1 MKKYT
6 TLIILVILIALVGI
20 GTQYLKHVKSNHTV
34 MKGYIL
40 IAEEQELKLIDDLG
54 LCKDDWQVVITGV
67 GAINIMR
74 ATRSIPKDA
83 LVVNIGYAGSSNF
96 EIGSWVDVTEA
107 RLHHPKVTYP
117 EPALSLSVRAQ
128 EIGAP
133 PAIAEKMH
141 RAVCY
146 SGVDFVTESIFRDCA
161 FDMEVCFIAAM
172 GFTRLCSLKYV
183 SDNLDLHT
191 YREVGAGVDAR

>member
-6 TLIILVILIALVGI
+6 TLIILVILIAIVGI
-20 GTQYLKHVKSNHTV
+20 GTQYLKHVKSNNTI

-40 IAEEQELKLIDDLG
+40 IAEEQELRLIEDLG
-54 LCKDDWQVVITGV
+54 LCKDEWQVVITGV
-67 GAINIMR
+67 GAINIMQ

-107 RLHHPKVTYP
+107 KLHHPKVTYP
-117 EPALSLSVRAQ
+117 EPSLPLTVRAK
-128 EIGAP
+128 EVGVTP
-133 PAIAEKMH
+133 SIAEKMH
-141 RAVCY
+141 QAICY

-161 FDMEVCFIAAM
+161 FDMEVSFIAAM

-183 SDNLDLHT
+183 SDNLDLHA
-191 YREVGAGVDAR
+191 YREVGAGVEAR

>member
-6 TLIILVILIALVGI
+6 TLIILVVLIFIAGI
-20 GTQYLKHVKSNHTV
+20 GTQLYKQTRSNQTP

-40 IAEEQELKLIDDLG
+40 IAEEQELKLIEDLG
-54 LCKDDWQVVITGV
+54 LNADEWQVVITGV
-67 GAINIMR
+67 GALNIMQS
-74 ATRSIPKDA
+74 TRSIPKDA

-96 EIGSWVDVTEA
+96 EIGSWVDVIEA

-117 EPALSLSVRAQ
+117 EPTKLLNVRAK
-128 EIGAP
+128 EVGVTP
-133 PAIAEKMH
+133 SIADKMH
-141 RAVCY
+141 QAICY

-161 FDMEVCFIAAM
+161 FDMEVAFISGM
-172 GFTRLCSLKYV
+172 GFTRLCSIKYV
-183 SDNLDLHT
+183 SDNLDIHT